1 VVNLFKTTSSERN
14 YWALV
19 MAQTLIIGTPPAALY
34 MVARRHITNAF
45 AVN

>member
-1 VVNLFKTTSSERN
+1 
-14 YWALV
+14 